1 MDVLLTGWWWVK
13 RESAS
18 TISGSNPSWVY
29 LLVGSIQLTSSTL
42 WAVSTCRTAQRYCF
56 VYSLSENKDPV
67 PKLYYCFLTVPPWSL
82 HSFPSLISASFNLP
96 TGTQERS
103 WRLNEAYFLQS
114 RNEGQRKVFMTGCP
128 TGFCSVLFVI
138 VKSLSYVE
146 VFVTP
151 RTAASQASVSFT
163 IFWSLLKLTSI
174 ESVMPSNHLILS
186 FLSPPAFSL
195 SQNQDLF

>member
-1 MDVLLTGWWWVK
+1 M
-13 RESAS
+13 
-18 TISGSNPSWVY
+18 
-29 LLVGSIQLTSSTL
+29 
-42 WAVSTCRTAQRYCF
+42 
-56 VYSLSENKDPV
+56 YSLSENKDPV

-138 VKSLSYVE
+138 VKLLSYVE

-174 ESVMPSNHLILS
+174 ESVMPSNHLILCCLLLLLLLIFPS
-186 FLSPPAFSL
+186 IRVFSNESAL
-195 SQNQDLF
+195 RIRWPSIGASASASVLPMNIQD

>member
-1 MDVLLTGWWWVK
+1 M
-13 RESAS
+13 
-18 TISGSNPSWVY
+18 
-29 LLVGSIQLTSSTL
+29 GSIQLTSSTL

-56 VYSLSENKDPV
+56 VYPLSENKDPV

-128 TGFCSVLFVI
+128 TGFCSVLFVT
-138 VKSLSYVE
+138 VKLLSYVE

-151 RTAASQASVSFT
+151 QTAASQASVSFT

-174 ESVMPSNHLILS
+174 ESVMPSNHLMLS